1 MQTSM
6 EGNNRKRAKYR
17 TGSLMSAHAHPLW
30 VSLVAPRR
38 NISFTGT
45 IRHLT
50 QQQLHPWSSLFWWKA
65 FRIIGFGLLLLL
77 TFLWIRF
84 HDELNPANV
93 NNEYQYQ
100 QISESDQSSSARPI
114 TIASTIHSPTKKES
128 ASDVEPKILVVYSGP
143 STLTEGDPDKNML
156 YLRNLEYFLLHGL
169 DCATQDTIVVLGY
182 DVAKQY
188 RHQITQLNLACQRQ
202 HYSQSH
208 TITLVERENE
218 CYDMESVR
226 LVMHGNITNI
236 LDYDYFIYVNC
247 GTTGPMMPQKETHI
261 PWTRKFIER
270 LVGNVKMVGLSHV
283 CLQYKTHIQSMV
295 FALDQVSMKIILDS
309 DCVYDCRPYKQI
321 NQSEIDF
328 VNDIIGRYEVQM
340 GQLILDKGFA
350 IESLT
355 RPKALTKEN
364 RDNCTDEDM
373 WLTTRLHELY
383 GRIPSL
389 EDVLFFKTS
398 RVLTPEM
405 AVIINFTGSIWW
417 NW

>member
-1 MQTSM
+1 M
-6 EGNNRKRAKYR
+6 
-17 TGSLMSAHAHPLW
+17 
-30 VSLVAPRR
+30 
-38 NISFTGT
+38 
-45 IRHLT
+45 
-50 QQQLHPWSSLFWWKA
+50 
-65 FRIIGFGLLLLL
+65 
-77 TFLWIRF
+77 
-84 HDELNPANV
+84 

-261 PWTRKFIER
+261 PWTRKFLER

-283 CLQYKTHIQSMV
+283 CLQYETHIQSMV
-295 FALDQVSMKIILDS
+295 YALDQVSMKIILDS
-309 DCVYDCRPYKQI
+309 DCVYDCRPYKQV
-321 NQSEIDF
+321 NQSEMDF
-328 VNDIIGRYEVQM
+328 IN
-340 GQLILDKGFA
+340 A
-350 IESLT
+350 ISGVST
-355 RPKALTKEN
+355 R
-364 RDNCTDEDM
+364 
-373 WLTTRLHELY
+373 
-383 GRIPSL
+383 
-389 EDVLFFKTS
+389 DVLKNKTS
-398 RVLTPEM
+398 SREGILPYSSCRRVVNHMSSSVQLSRFSFVSAFGLVRLSM
-405 AVIINFTGSIWW
+405 AYPLSRITCPICTS
-417 NW
+417 